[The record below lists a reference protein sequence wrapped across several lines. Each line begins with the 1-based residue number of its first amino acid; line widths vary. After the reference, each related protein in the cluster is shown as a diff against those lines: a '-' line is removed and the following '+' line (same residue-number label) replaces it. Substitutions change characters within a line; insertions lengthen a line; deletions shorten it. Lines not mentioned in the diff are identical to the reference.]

1 MRLFPNPA
9 QALRSHHSSHERPRA
24 EPPLHRLGQS
34 FWVSTLSI
42 GERLESRG
50 RVVTAVPFWSALGFT
65 AVEFATRVALN
76 LPHSG
81 IPEHPQRR

>member
-1 MRLFPNPA
+1 M
-9 QALRSHHSSHERPRA
+9 SGRA

-34 FWVSTLSI
+34 FWVSTSSI

-65 AVEFATRVALN
+65 AVEFATRAALN